1 MLNKEK
7 KVQPTSESGNDA
19 KPIVISRFIVGNKI
33 PLKNNSHLYIMA
45 LVDNYYMARYK
56 GCVPFCCREN
66 MLKQIVDKNG
76 I

>member
-7 KVQPTSESGNDA
+7 KVQPTSKRGNES

-33 PLKNNSHLYIMA
+33 PLKNNSYLYIMA

-56 GCVPFCCREN
+56 GCVPFVCRLD

-76 I
+76 L